1 MQDLRGTPNWHGE
14 VLAFTSFIYSC
25 QADWEPQFTQIVQN
39 KPLSFPKNFI
49 GSKQDSIKLLHTF
62 ELCKTHSPSFSN
74 WRGYWQHK
82 YITDTSKT
90 DSIITSFNQLR
101 TSQIKN
107 NPFTFYV
114 VLPLKN
120 LKKAI
125 FKSTL
130 YDTKSFTR
138 KLASYLFYY
147 RTLMILI
154 GIFGCFMMMKNTL
167 LKPFS
172 MLFIG
177 YWLFLYVA
185 LCAGT
190 GPMFRNIEVR
200 YFMHTDVVLL
210 IPAAFFIKNLYTT
223 IFREKI
229 NK

>member
-1 MQDLRGTPNWHGE
+1 
-14 VLAFTSFIYSC
+14 
-25 QADWEPQFTQIVQN
+25 
-39 KPLSFPKNFI
+39 
-49 GSKQDSIKLLHTF
+49 
-62 ELCKTHSPSFSN
+62 
-74 WRGYWQHK
+74 
-82 YITDTSKT
+82 
-90 DSIITSFNQLR
+90 
-101 TSQIKN
+101 
-107 NPFTFYV
+107 
-114 VLPLKN
+114 
-120 LKKAI
+120 
-125 FKSTL
+125 
-130 YDTKSFTR
+130 
-138 KLASYLFYY
+138 
-147 RTLMILI
+147 MILI

-229 NK
+229 NI